1 MHSRNNLNLFIMVKF
16 NNILII
22 GLGMMGGS
30 LCKSIKK
37 NKLSTKISAFDTDE
51 DALTYALKKKIINFK
66 VTDLGKMEH
75 PDLII
80 ICTPLSSYLSIVKK
94 ILISVKKSTLVT
106 DIGSSKGGVHR
117 MVTKL
122 FHDSNKTFLS
132 SHPMVGSEKSGVKS
146 NRKDMYR
153 NKVVF
158 ILDKDRASKRSFLI
172 LKNFWESI
180 GSVTHEIDSK
190 THDLLMS
197 QTSHIAHLMSYI
209 FVKSI
214 PQSILNENLPLLLG
228 GGIKEHIRLSK
239 SNPQMWT
246 DIFLNNKKNILKTLN
261 RIQKNTAI
269 IKSMIQAS
277 SETEIKSL
285 LKSTYNKTK

>member
-1 MHSRNNLNLFIMVKF
+1 MPKF
-16 NNILII
+16 KNILII

-37 NKLSTKISAFDTDE
+37 YKLSKKISAFDTDQ
-51 DALTYALKKKIINFK
+51 DALSYALKKRIIDYK
-66 VTDLGKMEH
+66 VTNLSKIEH
-75 PDLII
+75 PDLVI
-80 ICTPLSSYLSIVKK
+80 ICTPLSSYRSIAKK
-94 ILISVKKSTLVT
+94 ILHTVKKSTLVT
-106 DIGSSKGGVHR
+106 DIGSSKGSTHR
-117 MVTKL
+117 TITKL
-122 FHDSNKTFLS
+122 FHDSNKSFLS
-132 SHPMVGSEKSGVKS
+132 SHPMVGSEKSGVKFTRS
-146 NRKDMYR
+146 DMYK

-158 ILDKDRASKRSFLI
+158 ILDKHSSSKSSY
-172 LKNFWESI
+172 LKLKSFWESI
-180 GSVTHEIDSK
+180 GSITHEINSK

-209 FVKSI
+209 FVKSL

-246 DIFLNNKKNILKTLN
+246 DIFLNNKSNIIKTLT

-269 IKSMIQAS
+269 IKSMIQTS
-277 SETEIKSL
+277 NKTEIKSL
-285 LKSTYNKTK
+285 LSDTHNKTK

>member
-1 MHSRNNLNLFIMVKF
+1 MAKF

-30 LCKSIKK
+30 LCNSIKK
-37 NKLSTKISAFDTDE
+37 NKLSKKISAFDKDQ
-51 DALTYALKKKIINFK
+51 DALSYALKNKIINYK
-66 VTDLGKMEH
+66 VADLGKMEH
-75 PDLII
+75 PDLVI

-94 ILISVKKSTLVT
+94 ILLTVKKSTLVT

-117 MVTKL
+117 TITKL
-122 FHDSNKTFLS
+122 FHDSNKSFLS
-132 SHPMVGSEKSGVKS
+132 SHPMVGSEKSGVKF
-146 NRKDMYR
+146 NRQDMYK

-158 ILDKDRASKRSFLI
+158 ILDKDSASGRSYLK

-180 GSVTHEIDSK
+180 GSITHDIDSK

-197 QTSHIAHLMSYI
+197 ETSHIAHLMSYI
-209 FVKSI
+209 FVKSL
-214 PQSILNENLPLLLG
+214 PQSILNENLPLLMG

-246 DIFLNNKKNILKTLN
+246 DIFLNNKSNITKTLT

-269 IKSMIQAS
+269 IKSMIQS
-277 SETEIKSL
+277 SNKTEIKSL
-285 LKSTYNKTK
+285 LKKTYNKTK

>member
-1 MHSRNNLNLFIMVKF
+1 MPKF

-37 NKLSTKISAFDTDE
+37 NKLSRKISAFDTDQ
-51 DALTYALKKKIINFK
+51 DALSYALKNRIINYK
-66 VTDLGKMEH
+66 VTDLVKMEH

-80 ICTPLSSYLSIVKK
+80 ICAPLSSYPSIVKK
-94 ILISVKKSTLVT
+94 ILLVVKKSTLVT

-117 MVTKL
+117 SITKL
-122 FHDSNKTFLS
+122 FHDSNKSFLS
-132 SHPMVGSEKSGVKS
+132 SHPMVGSEKSGIKFT
-146 NRKDMYR
+146 RKDMYK

-158 ILDKDRASKRSFLI
+158 ILDKESVSRASYLK

-180 GSVTHEIDSK
+180 GSITHEIDSK
-190 THDLLMS
+190 THDILMS

-209 FVKSI
+209 FVKSL
-214 PQSILNENLPLLLG
+214 PQKILDENLPLLLG

-246 DIFLNNKKNILKTLN
+246 DIFLNNKSNIIKTLT

-269 IKSMIQAS
+269 LKSMIKTS
-277 SETEIKSL
+277 NRTNIKSL
-285 LKSTYNKTK
+285 LENTYNKTK

>member
-1 MHSRNNLNLFIMVKF
+1 MPKF

-37 NKLSTKISAFDTDE
+37 NKLSKKISAFDTNQ
-51 DALTYALKKKIINFK
+51 DALSYALKNRIINYK
-66 VTDLGKMEH
+66 VTDLEKMEH

-80 ICTPLSSYLSIVKK
+80 ICTPLSSYISVVKK
-94 ILISVKKSTLVT
+94 ILIAVKKSTLVT
-106 DIGSSKGGVHR
+106 DIGSSKGIAHR
-117 MVTKL
+117 TITKL
-122 FHDSNKTFLS
+122 FHNTNKSFLS
-132 SHPMVGSEKSGVKS
+132 SHPMVGSEKSGIKF
-146 NRKDMYR
+146 NRKDMYK

-158 ILDKDRASKRSFLI
+158 IIDKDSSSEKTYYN

-180 GSVTHEIDSK
+180 GAITHEIDSK
-190 THDLLMS
+190 THDILMS

-209 FVKSI
+209 FVKSL
-214 PQSILNENLPLLLG
+214 PQNILNENLPLLLG

-246 DIFLNNKKNILKTLN
+246 DIFLNNKSNIIKTLT
-261 RIQKNTAI
+261 RIQKNTAT

-277 SETEIKSL
+277 DKTEIISL
-285 LKSTYNKTK
+285 LKHTNNKAK

>member
-1 MHSRNNLNLFIMVKF
+1 MPKF
-16 NNILII
+16 NNILIV

-37 NKLSTKISAFDTDE
+37 NKLAKKISAFDTDQ
-51 DALTYALKKKIINFK
+51 DALSYALKNRIINYK

-80 ICTPLSSYLSIVKK
+80 ICTPLSSYINIVKK
-94 ILISVKKSTLVT
+94 ILIAVKKSTLVT
-106 DIGSSKGGVHR
+106 DIGSSKGSVHR
-117 MVTKL
+117 TITKL
-122 FHDSNKTFLS
+122 FHNSNKCYLS
-132 SHPMVGSEKSGVKS
+132 SHPMVGSEKSGVKF
-146 NRKDMYR
+146 NRKDMYK

-158 ILDKDRASKRSFLI
+158 ILDKDSSSEKTYYK

-180 GSVTHEIDSK
+180 GSITHEIDSK
-190 THDLLMS
+190 THDILMS

-209 FVKSI
+209 FVKSL

-246 DIFLNNKKNILKTLN
+246 DIFLNNKSNIIKMLT
-261 RIQKNTAI
+261 RIQKNTAT

-277 SETEIKSL
+277 DKTEIISL
-285 LKSTYNKTK
+285 LKHTYNKTK

>member
-1 MHSRNNLNLFIMVKF
+1 MLKF

-37 NKLSTKISAFDTDE
+37 NKLAKKISAFDTDQN
-51 DALTYALKKKIINFK
+51 ALTYALKNKIIHHQ
-66 VTDLGKMEH
+66 VTDFDKMEH

-80 ICTPLSSYLSIVKK
+80 ICTPLSSYLSIFKK
-94 ILISVKKSTLVT
+94 ILLTVKKSTLVT
-106 DIGSSKGGVHR
+106 DIGSSKGGIHR
-117 MVTKL
+117 TITKL

-132 SHPMVGSEKSGVKS
+132 SHPMVGSEKSGVKF
-146 NRKDMYR
+146 NRKDMYK

-158 ILDKDRASKRSFLI
+158 ILDKDSASRSSYLK

-180 GSVTHEIDSK
+180 GSVTYEIDSK

-197 QTSHIAHLMSYI
+197 QTSHIAHLMSYV
-209 FVKSI
+209 FVKSL
-214 PQSILNENLPLLLG
+214 PQSVLNENLPLLLG

-246 DIFLNNKKNILKTLN
+246 DIFLNNKSNILKTLS

-269 IKSMIQAS
+269 IKGMIQAS
-277 SETEIKSL
+277 NKTEIKSL
-285 LKSTYNKTK
+285 LKSTHSKTK

>member
-1 MHSRNNLNLFIMVKF
+1 MIKF

-37 NKLSTKISAFDTDE
+37 HKLAEKISAFDIDQ
-51 DALTYALKKKIINFK
+51 DALTYALKNKFINYQ
-66 VTDLGKMEH
+66 VNDLGKMKH

-80 ICTPLSSYLSIVKK
+80 ICTPLSSYISIVKK
-94 ILISVKKSTLVT
+94 LLLTVKKSTLVT

-117 MVTKL
+117 TITKL

-132 SHPMVGSEKSGVKS
+132 SHPMVGSEKSGVKFHR
-146 NRKDMYR
+146 NDMYK

-158 ILDKDRASKRSFLI
+158 ILDKDSVSRRSYI
-172 LKNFWESI
+172 KLKNFWECI

-209 FVKSI
+209 FVKSL

-246 DIFLNNKKNILKTLN
+246 DIFLNNKSNIIKTLS
-261 RIQKNTAI
+261 RIQKNTEI
-269 IKSMIQAS
+269 IKGLIQTS
-277 SETEIKSL
+277 NKTEIKSL
-285 LKSTYNKTK
+285 LKSTCSKTK

>member
-1 MHSRNNLNLFIMVKF
+1 MPKF
-16 NNILII
+16 KNILII

-37 NKLSTKISAFDTDE
+37 NKLSKKISAFDTDQ
-51 DALTYALKKKIINFK
+51 DALSYALKNRIIDYK
-66 VTDLGKMEH
+66 VTNLSKMEH
-75 PDLII
+75 PDLVI
-80 ICTPLSSYLSIVKK
+80 ICTPLSSYRSIAKK
-94 ILISVKKSTLVT
+94 ILHTVKKSTLVT
-106 DIGSSKGGVHR
+106 DIGSSKGSTHR
-117 MVTKL
+117 TITKL
-122 FHDSNKTFLS
+122 FHDSNKSFLS
-132 SHPMVGSEKSGVKS
+132 SHPMVGSEKSGVKFTRS
-146 NRKDMYR
+146 DMYK

-158 ILDKDRASKRSFLI
+158 ILDKHSSSKSSY
-172 LKNFWESI
+172 LKLKSFWESI
-180 GSVTHEIDSK
+180 GSITHEINSK

-209 FVKSI
+209 FVKSL

-246 DIFLNNKKNILKTLN
+246 DIFLNNKSNIIKTLT

-269 IKSMIQAS
+269 IKSMIQTS
-277 SETEIKSL
+277 NKTEIKSL
-285 LKSTYNKTK
+285 LSDTHNKTK

>member
-1 MHSRNNLNLFIMVKF
+1 MPKF
-16 NNILII
+16 NNILIV

-37 NKLSTKISAFDTDE
+37 NKLAKKISAFDTDQ
-51 DALTYALKKKIINFK
+51 DALSYALKNRIVNYK

-80 ICTPLSSYLSIVKK
+80 ICTPLSSYINIAKK
-94 ILISVKKSTLVT
+94 ILIAVKKSTLVT
-106 DIGSSKGGVHR
+106 DIGSSKGSVHR
-117 MVTKL
+117 KITKL
-122 FHDSNKTFLS
+122 FHDSNKCYLS
-132 SHPMVGSEKSGVKS
+132 SHPMVGSEKSGVKF
-146 NRKDMYR
+146 NRKDMYK

-158 ILDKDRASKRSFLI
+158 ILDKDSSSEKTYYK

-180 GSVTHEIDSK
+180 GSITHEIDSK
-190 THDLLMS
+190 THDILMS

-209 FVKSI
+209 FVKSL
-214 PQSILNENLPLLLG
+214 PQSILKENLPLLLG

-246 DIFLNNKKNILKTLN
+246 DIFLNNKSNIIKMLT
-261 RIQKNTAI
+261 RIQKNTAT

-277 SETEIKSL
+277 DKTEIISL
-285 LKSTYNKTK
+285 LKHTYNKTK

>member
-1 MHSRNNLNLFIMVKF
+1 MPKF
-16 NNILII
+16 KNILII

-37 NKLSTKISAFDTDE
+37 NKLSKKISAFDTDQ
-51 DALTYALKKKIINFK
+51 DALSYALKNRIIDYK
-66 VTDLGKMEH
+66 VTNLSKMEH
-75 PDLII
+75 PDLVI
-80 ICTPLSSYLSIVKK
+80 ICTPLSSYRSIAKK
-94 ILISVKKSTLVT
+94 ILHTVKKSTLVT
-106 DIGSSKGGVHR
+106 DIGSSKGSTHR
-117 MVTKL
+117 MITKL
-122 FHDSNKTFLS
+122 FHDSNKSFLS
-132 SHPMVGSEKSGVKS
+132 SHPMVGSEKSGVKFTRS
-146 NRKDMYR
+146 DMYK

-158 ILDKDRASKRSFLI
+158 ILDKHSSSKSSY
-172 LKNFWESI
+172 LKLKSFWESI
-180 GSVTHEIDSK
+180 GSITHEINSK

-209 FVKSI
+209 FVKSL

-246 DIFLNNKKNILKTLN
+246 DIFLNNKSNIIKTLT

-269 IKSMIQAS
+269 IKSMIQTS
-277 SETEIKSL
+277 NKTEIKSL
-285 LKSTYNKTK
+285 LSDTHNKTK

>member
-1 MHSRNNLNLFIMVKF
+1 MAKF

-37 NKLSTKISAFDTDE
+37 NKLSKKISAFDKDQ
-51 DALTYALKKKIINFK
+51 DALSYALKNKIINYT
-66 VTDLGKMEH
+66 VADLGKLEH

-94 ILISVKKSTLVT
+94 ILLTVKKNTLVT

-117 MVTKL
+117 TITKL
-122 FHDSNKTFLS
+122 FHDSNKSFLS
-132 SHPMVGSEKSGVKS
+132 SHPMVGSEKSGVKF
-146 NRKDMYR
+146 NRQDMYK

-158 ILDKDRASKRSFLI
+158 ILDKDSASRRSY
-172 LKNFWESI
+172 LKLNNFWESI
-180 GSVTHEIDSK
+180 GSITHDIDSK

-197 QTSHIAHLMSYI
+197 ETSHIAHLMSYI
-209 FVKSI
+209 FVKSL
-214 PQSILNENLPLLLG
+214 PKSILNENLPLLLG

-246 DIFLNNKKNILKTLN
+246 DIFLNNKSNITKTLT
-261 RIQKNTAI
+261 RIQKNIAI
-269 IKSMIQAS
+269 IKSMIQS
-277 SETEIKSL
+277 SNKTEIKSL
-285 LKSTYNKTK
+285 LKNTYNKTK

>member
-1 MHSRNNLNLFIMVKF
+1 MAKF
-16 NNILII
+16 NNILIV

-37 NKLSTKISAFDTDE
+37 NNLSKKISAFDKDQ
-51 DALTYALKKKIINFK
+51 DALSYALKNKIINYK
-66 VTDLGKMEH
+66 VADLGKLEH

-94 ILISVKKSTLVT
+94 ILLTVKKNTLVT
-106 DIGSSKGGVHR
+106 DIGSSKGSVHR
-117 MVTKL
+117 TITKL
-122 FHDSNKTFLS
+122 FHDSNKSFLS
-132 SHPMVGSEKSGVKS
+132 SHPMVGSEKSGVKF
-146 NRKDMYR
+146 NRHDMYK

-158 ILDKDRASKRSFLI
+158 ILDKDSASRRSYLK

-180 GSVTHEIDSK
+180 GSITHDMDSK

-197 QTSHIAHLMSYI
+197 ETSHIAHLMSYI
-209 FVKSI
+209 FVKSL
-214 PQSILNENLPLLLG
+214 PQSILDENLTLLLG

-246 DIFLNNKKNILKTLN
+246 DIFLNNKSNITKTLT
-261 RIQKNTAI
+261 RIQKNIAI
-269 IKSMIQAS
+269 IKSMIQS
-277 SETEIKSL
+277 SNKTEIKSL
-285 LKSTYNKTK
+285 LKNTYNKTK

>member
-1 MHSRNNLNLFIMVKF
+1 MPKF
-16 NNILII
+16 NNILVV

-30 LCKSIKK
+30 LCESIKK
-37 NKLSTKISAFDTDE
+37 NKLSKKISAFDTDQ
-51 DALTYALKKKIINFK
+51 DALSYAMKNRIIDYK

-75 PDLII
+75 PDLVIV
-80 ICTPLSSYLSIVKK
+80 CTPLSSYLSIVKK
-94 ILISVKKSTLVT
+94 ILLTVKKRTLVT
-106 DIGSSKGGVHR
+106 DIGSSKGSVHR
-117 MVTKL
+117 TIKKL
-122 FHDSNKTFLS
+122 FHDSNKSFLS
-132 SHPMVGSEKSGVKS
+132 SHPMVGSEKSGVKFHR
-146 NRKDMYR
+146 NDMYK

-158 ILDKDRASKRSFLI
+158 ILDKDSVSRRSYI
-172 LKNFWESI
+172 KLKNFWECI

-209 FVKSI
+209 FVKSL

-246 DIFLNNKKNILKTLN
+246 DIFLNNKSNIIKTLS
-261 RIQKNTAI
+261 RIQKNTEI
-269 IKSMIQAS
+269 IKGLIQTS
-277 SETEIKSL
+277 NKTEIKSL
-285 LKSTYNKTK
+285 LKSTCSKTK

>member
-1 MHSRNNLNLFIMVKF
+1 MPKF
-16 NNILII
+16 KNILII

-37 NKLSTKISAFDTDE
+37 NKLSKKISAFDTDQ
-51 DALTYALKKKIINFK
+51 DALSYALKNRIIDHK
-66 VTDLGKMEH
+66 VTNLSKMEH
-75 PDLII
+75 PDLVI
-80 ICTPLSSYLSIVKK
+80 ICTPLSSYRSIAKK
-94 ILISVKKSTLVT
+94 ILHTVKKSTLVT
-106 DIGSSKGGVHR
+106 DIGSSKGSTHR
-117 MVTKL
+117 TITKL
-122 FHDSNKTFLS
+122 FHDSNKSFLS
-132 SHPMVGSEKSGVKS
+132 SHPMVGSEKSGVKFTRS
-146 NRKDMYR
+146 DMYK

-158 ILDKDRASKRSFLI
+158 ILDKHSSSKSSY
-172 LKNFWESI
+172 LKLKSFWESI
-180 GSVTHEIDSK
+180 GSITHEINSK

-209 FVKSI
+209 FVKSL

-246 DIFLNNKKNILKTLN
+246 DIFLNNKSNIIKTLT

-269 IKSMIQAS
+269 IKSMIQTS
-277 SETEIKSL
+277 NKTEIKSL
-285 LKSTYNKTK
+285 LSDTHNKTK

>member
-1 MHSRNNLNLFIMVKF
+1 MPKF

-37 NKLSTKISAFDTDE
+37 NKLSKKISAFDIDQ
-51 DALTYALKKKIINFK
+51 DALTYALKNKIINYK
-66 VTDLGKMEH
+66 VTDLGEMEH

-80 ICTPLSSYLSIVKK
+80 ICSPLSSYLGIVKR
-94 ILISVKKSTLVT
+94 ILLTVKKGTLVT
-106 DIGSSKGGVHR
+106 DIGSSKGSVHR
-117 MVTKL
+117 TITKL

-132 SHPMVGSEKSGVKS
+132 SHPMVGSEKSGVKF
-146 NRKDMYR
+146 NRKDMYK

-158 ILDKDRASKRSFLI
+158 ILDKDTASRRSY
-172 LKNFWESI
+172 LKLKSFWESI

-209 FVKSI
+209 FVQSL

-246 DIFLNNKKNILKTLN
+246 DIFLNNKNNILKTLN

-269 IKSMIQAS
+269 VKSMIQAS

-285 LKSTYNKTK
+285 LKSIYNKTK

>member
-1 MHSRNNLNLFIMVKF
+1 MPKF
-16 NNILII
+16 NNILIV

-37 NKLSTKISAFDTDE
+37 NKLSKKISAFDTDQ
-51 DALTYALKKKIINFK
+51 DALSYALKNRIIDHK
-66 VTDLGKMEH
+66 VTNLSKMEH
-75 PDLII
+75 PDLVI
-80 ICTPLSSYLSIVKK
+80 ICTPLSSYRSIAKE
-94 ILISVKKSTLVT
+94 ILHTVKKSTLVT
-106 DIGSSKGGVHR
+106 DIGSSKGSTHR
-117 MVTKL
+117 TITKL
-122 FHDSNKTFLS
+122 FHDSNKSFLS
-132 SHPMVGSEKSGVKS
+132 SHPMVGSEKSGVKFTRS
-146 NRKDMYR
+146 DMYK

-158 ILDKDRASKRSFLI
+158 ILDKHSSSKSSYLK

-180 GSVTHEIDSK
+180 GSITHEINSK

-209 FVKSI
+209 FVKSL

-246 DIFLNNKKNILKTLN
+246 DIFLNNKSNIIKTLT

-269 IKSMIQAS
+269 IKSMIQTS
-277 SETEIKSL
+277 NKTEIKSL
-285 LKSTYNKTK
+285 LSDTHNKTK

>member
-1 MHSRNNLNLFIMVKF
+1 MIKF

-37 NKLSTKISAFDTDE
+37 HKLAEKISAFDINQ
-51 DALTYALKKKIINFK
+51 DALTYALKNKFINYQ
-66 VTDLGKMEH
+66 VNDLGKMKH

-80 ICTPLSSYLSIVKK
+80 ICTPLSSYISIVKK
-94 ILISVKKSTLVT
+94 LLLTVKKSTLVT

-117 MVTKL
+117 TITKL

-132 SHPMVGSEKSGVKS
+132 SHPMVGSEKSGVKFHR
-146 NRKDMYR
+146 NDMYK

-158 ILDKDRASKRSFLI
+158 ILDKDSVSRRSYI
-172 LKNFWESI
+172 KLKNFWECI

-209 FVKSI
+209 FVKSL

-246 DIFLNNKKNILKTLN
+246 DIFLNNKSNIIKTLS
-261 RIQKNTAI
+261 RIQKNTEI
-269 IKSMIQAS
+269 IKGLIQTS
-277 SETEIKSL
+277 NKTEIKSL
-285 LKSTYNKTK
+285 LKSTCSKTK

>member
-1 MHSRNNLNLFIMVKF
+1 MAKF
-16 NNILII
+16 NNILIV

-37 NKLSTKISAFDTDE
+37 NKLSKKISAFDKDQ
-51 DALTYALKKKIINFK
+51 DALSYALKNKIINYT
-66 VTDLGKMEH
+66 VADLGKLEH

-94 ILISVKKSTLVT
+94 ILLTVKKNTLVT

-117 MVTKL
+117 TITKL
-122 FHDSNKTFLS
+122 FHDSNKSFLS
-132 SHPMVGSEKSGVKS
+132 SHPMVGSEKSGVKF
-146 NRKDMYR
+146 NRQDMYK

-158 ILDKDRASKRSFLI
+158 ILDKDSASRRSYLK

-180 GSVTHEIDSK
+180 GSITHDMDSK

-197 QTSHIAHLMSYI
+197 ETSHIAHLMSYI
-209 FVKSI
+209 FVKSL

-246 DIFLNNKKNILKTLN
+246 DIFLNNKSNITKTLT

-269 IKSMIQAS
+269 IKSMIQS
-277 SETEIKSL
+277 SNKTEIKSL
-285 LKSTYNKTK
+285 LMNTYNKTK

>member
-1 MHSRNNLNLFIMVKF
+1 MAKF
-16 NNILII
+16 NNILIV

-37 NKLSTKISAFDTDE
+37 NKLSKKISAYDKDQ
-51 DALTYALKKKIINFK
+51 DALSYALKNKIINYK
-66 VTDLGKMEH
+66 VADLGKMEH

-80 ICTPLSSYLSIVKK
+80 ICTPLSSYLGIVKK
-94 ILISVKKSTLVT
+94 ILLTVKKSTLVT
-106 DIGSSKGGVHR
+106 DIGSSKGDVHR
-117 MVTKL
+117 TITKL
-122 FHDSNKTFLS
+122 FHDSNKSFLS
-132 SHPMVGSEKSGVKS
+132 SHPMVGSEKSGIKY
-146 NRKDMYR
+146 NRQDMYK

-158 ILDKDRASKRSFLI
+158 ILDKGSASRKSYLE

-180 GSVTHEIDSK
+180 GSITHDIDSK
-190 THDLLMS
+190 KHDLLMS
-197 QTSHIAHLMSYI
+197 ETSHIAHLMSYI
-209 FVKSI
+209 FVKSL

-246 DIFLNNKKNILKTLN
+246 DIFLNNKSNIIKTLI

-269 IKSMIQAS
+269 LKSMIQTS
-277 SETEIKSL
+277 NRTEIKSL
-285 LKSTYNKTK
+285 LKNIYNKTK